1 MRTSRSRT
9 REPWCSTSRP
19 ETTVSAALNG
29 IGLLGNIGQLSR
41 VCFAAGTPLLT
52 PDGAKPI
59 EQFKVG
65 DLLLSAPEDDPDGPV
80 TARRVEEV
88 FQRIGRVVELCVG
101 GQTIRTTH
109 EHPFYVEGK
118 GWKQAAALSAGDL
131 LRSHDGKTLPVECVT
146 DTNDDVTVYN
156 MPSRSIIRTSRGVL
170 SGGFQF
176 GA

>member
-1 MRTSRSRT
+1 MRSRRADRKV
-9 REPWCSTSRP
+9 RECVPRDPDARALVLNIQAGNYSR
-19 ETTVSAALNG
+19 AALNG

-118 GWKQAAALSAGDL
+118 GWKQAAAHFPLA
-131 LRSHDGKTLPVECVT
+131 T
-146 DTNDDVTVYN
+146 
-156 MPSRSIIRTSRGVL
+156 
-170 SGGFQF
+170 F
-176 GA
+176 